1 MKTSLVVVFALF
13 AGAAAGG
20 LTLSDPRRATANDDD
35 DPDHKDPAQAK
46 LCFDD
51 DRNSQLSHEQ
61 MLSRHEILHWARPWK
76 VPAQNDASIFVET
89 PPTIKKIFYINVEQD
104 EERKEWMEKQ
114 LGRKMNPV
122 PFERFAAVPVAN
134 LTKTDEEHW
143 QFSDVGIAPYLD
155 DMKKADRQAT
165 KSVYY
170 SHASVLKHIKNISTP
185 DSEDIYMIME
195 DDVGLDPFWHRK
207 LTKALATLP
216 KDWDIA
222 RIVYWGA
229 KRCQDKVPG
238 TEEWY
243 EARGPDMSE
252 DGLTN
257 MYAGNQAYLVR
268 PKSLP
273 DIMEQLRSM
282 PVMDFDGAVGSAHK
296 EGHNTTASGDDIS
309 WTWGIHT
316 YNIQYPLGWHKNLG
330 SSRLKK
336 KVGLAGFGDDMEGIM
351 QDASEGRKSS
361 TPVFGGGWGKPFG
374 FRESYEDVAV

>member
-20 LTLSDPRRATANDDD
+20 LTLSDPRRAIANDDD
-35 DPDHKDPAQAK
+35 DPDHKDPSQAK
-46 LCFDD
+46 LCWDD
-51 DRNSQLSHEQ
+51 ERNTQLSHEQ
-61 MLSRHEILHWARPWK
+61 MLSRHEILHWARPEK
-76 VPAQNDASIFVET
+76 VPEITKTIFVKEA
-89 PPTIKKIFYINVEQD
+89 PTIKKIFYINVEQD

-114 LGRKMNPV
+114 LSRKMNPV
-122 PFERFAAVPVAN
+122 AFERFGAVPVAN
-134 LTKTDEEHW
+134 LTKTDEERW
-143 QFSDVGIAPYLD
+143 DFSDAGIAPYLD

-170 SHASVLKHIKNISTP
+170 SHAKLLKHILNISDP
-185 DSEDIYMIME
+185 KSDDIYMIME

-207 LTKALATLP
+207 LTKAMATLP

-238 TEEWY
+238 TEDWY

-273 DIMEQLRSM
+273 DILEQLRAM

-316 YNIQYPLGWHKNLG
+316 YNVQYPLGWHKNLG

-336 KVGLAGFGDDMEGIM
+336 MTLSNFGDDLTGAME
-351 QDASEGRKSS
+351 DASEGRRSASS
-361 TPVFGGGWGKPFG
+361 PPVFGGWNKPFG
-374 FRESYEDVAV
+374 FRETYTESV